1 MNWIAFFGTIL
12 SASFLFS
19 HEALAQPCPVCMV
32 AVTAGV
38 GLSRWLGIDD
48 TITGLWIG
56 GLTLSLILWTISFL
70 EARKIK
76 FTGRKIIV
84 SLSYYLFII
93 VPLYLT
99 GIMGHPLLR
108 LSDSEGFGGQAFN
121 RLFGIDK
128 LLLGVIFGS
137 VFFFLGFLS
146 YGFLKKKNNN
156 KPYFPYQKIVMPIT
170 LLLILS
176 FLFYFLTKG

>member
-99 GIMGHPLLR
+99 GIMGHP
-108 LSDSEGFGGQAFN
+108 FN
-121 RLFGIDK
+121 RFWGVDK
-128 LLLGVIFGS
+128 LLLGMIFGS